1 MLHSTF
7 VVNNSSMVAPAPG
20 ALLEPLTPRSI
31 VLSVLLGS
39 HPPRMPVG
47 RILDFTSLFGLTDGA
62 VRTALSRM
70 VASGDLVNDDG
81 TYRLAGRL
89 VARQAQQ
96 DTGRHH
102 PPTDWDGSWW
112 TVAVLPDRRSMAER
126 RAFRT
131 WATGARLGEL
141 RPDLWLRPANIEIP
155 TDAPDALV
163 TRGPIVTGDAD
174 QLVAQLWNLDD
185 VSKGSAVHEHA
196 LDRAAHRLGELDDQS
211 LVDAFV
217 ALAAVQRF
225 LRTEPQLPHE
235 LVPRPS
241 GALVRDR
248 YGEVVD
254 AFQNRLRA
262 FFARK
267 GAERISTGVR

>member
-1 MLHSTF
+1 MLHSPF
-7 VVNNSSMVAPAPG
+7 VANNPSMAAAAPG
-20 ALLEPLTPRSI
+20 SLLEPLTPRSI

-47 RILDFTSLFGLTDGA
+47 RILDFTSLFGLADGA

-70 VASGDLVNDDG
+70 VANGDLVNDEG
-81 TYRLAGRL
+81 AYRLAGRL

-112 TVAVLPDRRSMAER
+112 TVAVLPDRRTMAER

-163 TRGPIVTGDAD
+163 TRGPIITGDAH

-185 VSKGSAVHEHA
+185 VRDRSLTHEHA
-196 LDRAAHRLGELDDQS
+196 LDHAARRLGERDDQS

-235 LVPRPS
+235 LEPRPS
-241 GALVRDR
+241 SGPVRDR

-254 AFQNRLRA
+254 AFQDRLRA

-267 GAERISTGVR
+267 GAERISTNVP